1 MNEQQLANHF
11 VRIRRAFQEL
21 NRVANDKNFLKNKAA
36 YARVIR
42 AEHKR
47 EFYAIC
53 LATKQPLPCT
63 ALRTG
68 GAKTNCPRRGMG
80 HNSRPGHPA

>member
-42 AEHKR
+42 AEHKAR
-47 EFYAIC
+47 ILCHLLGNE
-53 LATKQPLPCT
+53 ATT
-63 ALRTG
+63 ALYRAADG
-68 GAKTNCPRRGMG
+68 WRKN
-80 HNSRPGHPA
+80 